1 MYLSINNSL
10 TQAGFKL
17 TDTQLVIARDG
28 QGFRFKWR
36 DWSID
41 TNTVIPLVKRSRK
54 SRPSLPIA
62 ADLSSS
68 THMSLLD
75 THSDSQSRRCN
86 AETYR
91 VSHIGGILAVV
102 LYHNFIPGLL
112 RISYQ
117 FFHSNIEHYYVILL
131 LLLVV
136 V

>member
-62 ADLSSS
+62 ADLSSQ

-75 THSDSQSRRCN
+75 TPTVRQM
-86 AETYR
+86 R
-91 VSHIGGILAVV
+91 VTISSEVSLPLYYITTSFQDYSGFLISFFILILNTIT
-102 LYHNFIPGLL
+102 LYCC
-112 RISYQ
+112 
-117 FFHSNIEHYYVILL
+117 L

>member
-41 TNTVIPLVKRSRK
+41 TNTAISLVKRSRK

-75 THSDSQSRRCN
+75 TP
-86 AETYR
+86 TVR
-91 VSHIGGILAVV
+91 VGDATRVAISSEVSLPLYYITTSFQDYSGFLISFFILILNTIT
-102 LYHNFIPGLL
+102 LYCCC
-112 RISYQ
+112 Y
-117 FFHSNIEHYYVILL
+117 
-131 LLLVV
+131 
-136 V
+136 

>member
-28 QGFRFKWR
+28 QGFRFKCR

-41 TNTVIPLVKRSRK
+41 TNTSISLVKRSRK

-75 THSDSQSRRCN
+75 TPTVRVGDATPISRVTISS
-86 AETYR
+86 E
-91 VSHIGGILAVV
+91 VSLPLYYITSSFQDYSGFLISFFILILNTIT
-102 LYHNFIPGLL
+102 LYCCC
-112 RISYQ
+112 Y
-117 FFHSNIEHYYVILL
+117 
-131 LLLVV
+131 
-136 V
+136 

>member
-28 QGFRFKWR
+28 QGFRFKCR

-41 TNTVIPLVKRSRK
+41 TNTAISLVKRSRK

-75 THSDSQSRRCN
+75 TPTVRVGDATPRRIACRNFACRRYPCRCIISQLHSRTTQDFLSVFS
-86 AETYR
+86 
-91 VSHIGGILAVV
+91 
-102 LYHNFIPGLL
+102 F
-112 RISYQ
+112 
-117 FFHSNIEHYYVILL
+117 
-131 LLLVV
+131 
-136 V
+136 